1 MPNYDLICGRCKSNF
16 GTEWRL
22 IDYLKT
28 CTVGYFDRIGGN
40 VDMQTTT
47 SFFPKHTLP
56 PFTME
61 AKYDHKSI
69 ITVNLDGKV
78 QVSFDRKPVSA
89 KTVIDTN
96 RAVYSFVIIIHTYL
110 FMFLNSE

>member
-1 MPNYDLICGRCKSNF
+1 MPKYDLICGRSKSNF
-16 GTEWRL
+16 RKEQRL
-22 IDYLKT
+22 MEHLKT
-28 CTVGYFDRIGGN
+28 CTTMYFDRIEDN
-40 VDMQTTT
+40 VNMQTTT

-56 PFTME
+56 LFTME

-69 ITVNLDGKV
+69 ITVNLDGEV
-78 QVSFDRKPVSA
+78 QVSFDRKPASA

-96 RAVYSFVIIIHTYL
+96 RAVYSFVIIIRTYL